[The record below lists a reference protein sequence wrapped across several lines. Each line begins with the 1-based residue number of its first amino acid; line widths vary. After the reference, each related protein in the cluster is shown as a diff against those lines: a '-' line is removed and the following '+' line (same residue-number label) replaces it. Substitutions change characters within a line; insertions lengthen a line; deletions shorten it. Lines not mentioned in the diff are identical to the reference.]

1 MYVVQD
7 LIERKRDGEELNES
21 ELSFLVTGYTE
32 GSIPDYQISAFFMAV
47 FFRGLSPTE
56 TTHFMKAKIAT
67 GKSFDWSRYGTSRVF
82 VDKHSTGGVGDKTSL
97 VILPLLIADG
107 FDVPMVGGRGLGHT
121 GGTVDKLESI
131 PGFKVQIDHRFFSQ
145 MIEKHHGAFGA
156 QTNDFVPA
164 DKKMYA
170 LRDVTATVASIG
182 LITASIMSKKLSEGL
197 SALVLDVKFGSGA
210 FMKTYAHAVQLAKS
224 MQSVGNL
231 AGCRTIAALTNM
243 NEPLGRAVGNA
254 CEVAE
259 CLDVLSGAGPR
270 DTRELSLRLAAGAV
284 AAAKNDTTIAGIE
297 KAYARLRNHLDSGRA
312 FEIFCEIAVGQGACL
327 ADVERR
333 NTEWMTG
340 DTETIAVRAKID
352 GNRKVVSQI
361 DTQEVGMAIVEL
373 GGGRRQKEDHI
384 NPFVGLTEL
393 KKIGDEVAADVP
405 LCLLRYQ
412 KGSDPSRAVERL
424 QKAYMLAE
432 SVDKETQEP
441 LIKEWIL

>member
-7 LIERKRDGEELNES
+7 LIERKRNGDELNER
-21 ELSFLVTGYTE
+21 ELTFLVKGYTD
-32 GSIPDYQISAFFMAV
+32 GSIPDYQIAAFFMAV

-97 VILPLLIADG
+97 VVLPLLIADG
-107 FDVPMVGGRGLGHT
+107 FDVPMVCGRGLGHT
-121 GGTVDKLESI
+121 GGTVDKLESL
-131 PGFKVQIDHRFFSQ
+131 PGFKVQIGHDFFNQ
-145 MIEKHHGAFGA
+145 MIDKHHGAFGA

-197 SALVLDVKFGSGA
+197 NALVLDVKFGSGA
-210 FMKTYAHAVQLAKS
+210 FMKSYAQAVELARS
-224 MQSVGNL
+224 MQTVGNL

-243 NEPLGRAVGNA
+243 NEPLGRSAGNA

-270 DTRELSLRLAAGAV
+270 DTRELSLRLAAGVV
-284 AAAKNDTTIAGIE
+284 AAAKNDASINGIE
-297 KAYARLRNHLDSGRA
+297 KAYARLKNHLDSGRA
-312 FEIFCEIAVGQGACL
+312 FEVFCEVAVAQGARL

-333 NTEWMTG
+333 NTEWITG
-340 DTETIAVRAKID
+340 ETETVEVFAKVD
-352 GNRKVVSQI
+352 GTQNLVSQI
-361 DTQEVGMAIVEL
+361 DAQEIGMAIVEL
-373 GGGRRQKEDHI
+373 GGGRRQKEDNV

-393 KKIGDEVAADVP
+393 KKIGDEVGSDSP

-412 KGSDPSRAVERL
+412 KGSDPTSAVERVK
-424 QKAYMLAE
+424 KAYLLAA
-432 SVDKETQEP
+432 SVDENTQEP